1 MIVFIPSL
9 IYLMINVVLFKYVRS
24 SSRRVHP
31 LNQQQFQ
38 PIPRRDLYVIRHMIL
53 MFCIF
58 VGGWT
63 PIYLFWIFNGR
74 RIFNQLIFSILILL
88 AQLSVLF
95 DTINLF
101 ICNHKLRKYLKKK
114 FVERIRL

>member
-9 IYLMINVVLFKYVRS
+9 IYLIINVVLFKYVRS

-31 LNQQQFQ
+31 LNQQQAP
-38 PIPRRDLYVIRHMIL
+38 PIPRRDLYVIRHMII

-63 PIYLFWIFNGR
+63 PIYLYWIINGE
-74 RIFNQLIFSILILL
+74 RIFNQLVLSILIFLS
-88 AQLSVLF
+88 QLSVLF
-95 DTINLF
+95 DIINLF
-101 ICNHKLRKYLKKK
+101 ISNHKLRKYLKKK
-114 FVERIRL
+114 FVECIRL